1 MRKLSLSPFF
11 FIQIFA
17 EGGDG
22 GTGAGAATGQSDAAF
37 AQPQTGAKQDL
48 SEVQYGRTDET
59 PDAGEPKQTIDR
71 NAEFKALIKG
81 DYKEEFEAY
90 FKDAIAKR
98 LKGTEAIVARYN
110 EISPTLELL
119 AEKYGVDAEDLK
131 ALNKAIEDDETFYE
145 DEALESGLTVQ
156 QVKEIRQMKRENA
169 ELKAQME
176 EAKTQQQAD
185 ALYASWI
192 EQAKQVKQ
200 IYPGFDLQTEMQ
212 NEQFQNLLR
221 SNIPIQTA
229 FEVIH
234 RDEII
239 PAAMQYTAKKVEQKV
254 ADSIRSGKSRPA
266 ESAMGNRS
274 SAVYKSDVSQLTDAD
289 MAEINR
295 RVMRGE
301 RIRF

>member
-1 MRKLSLSPFF
+1 MRKLTLSPLF

-17 EGGDG
+17 EGGGDG
-22 GTGAGAATGQSDAAF
+22 GTGAGAAPGQSEAAP
-37 AQPQTGAKQDL
+37 AQPQDVVYGVQEESPKAEIKQPED
-48 SEVQYGRTDET
+48 
-59 PDAGEPKQTIDR
+59 K
-71 NAEFKALIKG
+71 NAQFDALIKG
-81 DYKEEFEAY
+81 E
-90 FKDAIAKR
+90 FKDAYEKRLVATMKDR
-98 LKGTEAIVARYN
+98 LKGTQDIVDKYN
-110 EISPTLELL
+110 ALAPTLELL
-119 AEKYGVDAEDLK
+119 SGKYGVDAGDIAGLT
-131 ALNKAIEDDETFYE
+131 KAIEEDETFYE

-156 QVKEIRQMKRENA
+156 QVKEIRKMKRENA
-169 ELKAQME
+169 DLRAQME
-176 EAKTQQQAD
+176 EQKTQQQAD
-185 ALYASWI
+185 ALYAAWI
-192 EQAKQVKQ
+192 EQAKELKT
-200 IYPGFDLQTEMQ
+200 IYPSFDLQTEIQ

-221 SNIPIQTA
+221 SNIPVRTA

-254 ADSIRSGKSRPA
+254 ADSVRSGKSRPA
-266 ESAMGNRS
+266 ESAMGSRS

>member
-1 MRKLSLSPFF
+1 MRKLSLLPFF

-22 GTGAGAATGQSDAAF
+22 GTGAGTATGQSDAAF

-48 SEVQYGRTDET
+48 SEVQYGLADE
-59 PDAGEPKQTIDR
+59 PSAAGEDKVVDR
-71 NAEFKALIKG
+71 SAEFKKLIKG
-81 DYKEEFEAY
+81 DYKDEFEAY
-90 FKDAIAKR
+90 FKDAISKR

-110 EISPTLELL
+110 ELIPTLELL
-119 AEKYGVDAEDLK
+119 AEMYGVDAEDIQ
-131 ALNKAIEDDETFYE
+131 ALNKAIQDDETFYE

-156 QVKEIRQMKRENA
+156 QVKEIRQMKRENEA
-169 ELKAQME
+169 LKAQME
-176 EAKTQQQAD
+176 EANTQKQAD

-200 IYPGFDLQTEMQ
+200 IYPGFDLQTELQ